1 MKMLLLF
8 NGEASS
14 LTLVENI
21 ATHNYEKPKLK
32 EPKRLKIY
40 RISFLVSHLV
50 FFRPSNLFIGS
61 KQALEA
67 LDPRKIVLESP
78 GYSWHSILPN

>member
-32 EPKRLKIY
+32 EKL
-40 RISFLVSHLV
+40 
-50 FFRPSNLFIGS
+50 N
-61 KQALEA
+61 
-67 LDPRKIVLESP
+67 
-78 GYSWHSILPN
+78 